1 MDDIEINLTHALPRL
16 RPVKLLDNIRIGN
29 DFDGG
34 YVVPRR
40 SLNNL
45 KHLVSFGLGQDCSFE
60 LGTKDLVKD
69 LSIDVYDHTVATPSG
84 KSLVINLILSILF
97 RNPGKFRSYRNFAK
111 DYKILFEH
119 ATHIKKRVNS
129 HAYRIYDVSI
139 LDILEKLT
147 SKEIGLKIDIEGDEF
162 RILDQV
168 LLNSENINF
177 IVIEF
182 HNIEIHFE
190 KFTKLI
196 DSITENFVITH
207 VHANNFGD
215 LNVLGTPDVL
225 EVTFIPNKMVTEVEV
240 VSSLPLA
247 HLDFPNKPNARD
259 FAITWD

>member
-1 MDDIEINLTHALPRL
+1 
-16 RPVKLLDNIRIGN
+16 
-29 DFDGG
+29 
-34 YVVPRR
+34 
-40 SLNNL
+40 
-45 KHLVSFGLGQDCSFE
+45 
-60 LGTKDLVKD
+60 
-69 LSIDVYDHTVATPSG
+69 
-84 KSLVINLILSILF
+84 
-97 RNPGKFRSYRNFAK
+97 
-111 DYKILFEH
+111 
-119 ATHIKKRVNS
+119 
-129 HAYRIYDVSI
+129 
-139 LDILEKLT
+139 
-147 SKEIGLKIDIEGDEF
+147 
-162 RILDQV
+162 LDQV